1 MSFIRNT
8 LALIGLLSLILIA
21 FSTLQI
27 KSTLDIVDSF
37 DEKAIDIY
45 SRFIEKILTTG
56 SPLDAMIIKVKVAD
70 GLTVEDLQAS
80 IRTIANELNIK
91 NVGELPLSEQVEAMT
106 GQPYRYVK
114 IYLLCNAM
122 TAASMLNYNDA
133 FASFLPCRITV
144 IEDEQGALWLST
156 MDLNLMIHGGKPI
169 PPALKSDAIQIRDDL
184 NEIMLRSAAGDF

>member
-1 MSFIRNT
+1 MSFIKNT
-8 LALIGLLSLILIA
+8 LAVIGLLSLVLIA
-21 FSTLQI
+21 FSMFQI
-27 KSTLDIVDSF
+27 KSTLDVFDTF
-37 DEKAIDIY
+37 DEKAIEIY
-45 SRFIEKILTTG
+45 SGFIEKTLATG
-56 SPLDAMIIKVKVAD
+56 SPIDAMIVKVKAD
-70 GLTVEDLQAS
+70 DGITAEELQAS

-91 NVGELPLSEQVEAMT
+91 NVGELPLSQQVEAMT

-114 IYLLCNAM
+114 IYMLCDAM

-144 IEDEQGALWLST
+144 LEDEEGALWLST

-169 PPALKSDAIQIRDDL
+169 PPALKSDAMKIRDVL

>member
-1 MSFIRNT
+1 MSFIKNT
-8 LALIGLLSLILIA
+8 LAVIGLLSLILIA

-27 KSTLDIVDSF
+27 KSTLDALDSF
-37 DEKAIDIY
+37 DERAIEIY
-45 SRFIEKILTTG
+45 SGFIEKTLATG
-56 SPLDAMIIKVKVAD
+56 SPIDAMILKVKADD
-70 GLTVEDLQAS
+70 GLTAEDLQTS

-114 IYLLCNAM
+114 IYLLCDAM

-169 PPALKSDAIQIRDDL
+169 PPALKSDAIKIRDVL

>member
-1 MSFIRNT
+1 MSYIKNM
-8 LALIGLLSLILIA
+8 LAVIGLLSLVLIA
-21 FSTLQI
+21 YSMFQI
-27 KSTLDIVDSF
+27 QSTLDAVDSF
-37 DEKAIDIY
+37 DEKAIEIY
-45 SRFIEKILTTG
+45 SGFIEKTLATG
-56 SPLDAMIIKVKVAD
+56 SPIDAMIIKVKADD
-70 GLTVEDLQAS
+70 GLTVEDLQTS

-91 NVGELPLSEQVEAMT
+91 NVGELPLSEQVESMT

-144 IEDEQGALWLST
+144 LEDEQGALWLST
-156 MDLNLMIHGGKPI
+156 MDMNLMIHGGKPI
-169 PPALKSDAIQIRDDL
+169 PPALKSDAIKIRDAL